1 MKTLYSIL
9 LSLLLVAMAAVGV
22 YSLVDV
28 DATTSKAENR
38 DLAKKPAFSI
48 AGLFDG
54 SYISSLEKYYSDT
67 FPGRDALLSANKSLN
82 GFYHFSGGGE
92 SNMLVLDFSGGVE
105 QGGQALN
112 PDHATDAEDTPET
125 PDDTEL
131 PPEEIPVS
139 TDEPDEPETP
149 ETTTPTTDE
158 DEEEESHG
166 EYTTAGS
173 IIIQGDN
180 AMDIPTASN
189 DIIDSYAQAVNN
201 LSEAL
206 GKDVRTISLVTPN
219 SGQFYSDKEFHT
231 GIHDQKAMIER
242 CYSGMNDDIV
252 TVDAYTR
259 TSTSSSAPTT
269 TGRSWAPTTPTR
281 PSARRRALRRC
292 PFLNLKPASMKTS
305 SAPCT
310 PTPRPIPR
318 ARR

>member
-28 DATTSKAENR
+28 DATTSKTENR

-92 SNMLVLDFSGGVE
+92 SNMLVVDFQGGVE

-131 PPEEIPVS
+131 PPEEITVS

-149 ETTTPTTDE
+149 ETPETTTP

-166 EYTTAGS
+166 DQEGPQHQPRRP
-173 IIIQGDN
+173 QG
-180 AMDIPTASN
+180 P
-189 DIIDSYAQAVNN
+189 
-201 LSEAL
+201 E
-206 GKDVRTISLVTPN
+206 
-219 SGQFYSDKEFHT
+219 T
-231 GIHDQKAMIER
+231 GHVFLPQGRIEP
-242 CYSGMNDDIV
+242 
-252 TVDAYTR
+252 A
-259 TSTSSSAPTT
+259 
-269 TGRSWAPTTPTR
+269 
-281 PSARRRALRRC
+281 ALRVRC
-292 PFLNLKPASMKTS
+292 RGLHSPHLPARK
-305 SAPCT
+305 
-310 PTPRPIPR
+310 
-318 ARR
+318 